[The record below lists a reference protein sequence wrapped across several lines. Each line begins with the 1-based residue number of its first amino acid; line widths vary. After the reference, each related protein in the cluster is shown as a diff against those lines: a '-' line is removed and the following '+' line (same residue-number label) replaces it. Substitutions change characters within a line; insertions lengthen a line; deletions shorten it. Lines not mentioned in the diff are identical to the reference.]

1 MTMTSSNQ
9 KPGHQS
15 DIDALP
21 GDKDTPAG
29 NPTPEDKAEA
39 MEEAQK
45 EGAEQREE
53 GGYQ

>member
-1 MTMTSSNQ
+1 MTMNPDNQNPDHKPDTEDLPEGQDTS
-9 KPGHQS
+9 
-15 DIDALP
+15 
-21 GDKDTPAG
+21 AG
-29 NPTPEDKAEA
+29 NPTPEDKAQA